1 MKVSGFFALLLVVGA
16 TLMFFNIL
24 IPTSASWSP
33 DFIGTNNGHKATLIA
48 VSRKLKENGNNVK
61 SGISNNGDMSQVI
74 LTDYNPVDPTPG
86 SRTKASLYPDPI
98 EHGSPLIPYI
108 PKPSPPG
115 DSD

>member
-16 TLMFFNIL
+16 TLMFFNFL
-24 IPTSASWSP
+24 IPATASGSP
-33 DFIGTNNGHKATLIA
+33 DFIGTNHGDKATQIA
-48 VSRKLKENGNNVK
+48 VSRKLKENG
-61 SGISNNGDMSQVI
+61 DMSKVI
-74 LTDYNPVDPTPG
+74 LTDYNGVDPPPG

-108 PKPSPPG
+108 PKPSPPE